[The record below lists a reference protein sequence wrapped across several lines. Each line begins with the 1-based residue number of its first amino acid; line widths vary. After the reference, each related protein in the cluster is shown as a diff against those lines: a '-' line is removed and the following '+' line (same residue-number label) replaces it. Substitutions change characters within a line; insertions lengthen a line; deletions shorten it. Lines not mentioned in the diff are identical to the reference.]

1 MQQTLEA
8 CVNFKYA
15 LEDGTIVTF
24 SDHESVSKDA
34 RKIML
39 HTNESPSKRK
49 ARKDV
54 FETKITVVNVDCL
67 EQAIG
72 LRTGSGRA
80 FSGFGIR
87 PKYGAGI
94 GNTIS
99 ILTGSGILLF
109 PGKRDSPKL
118 GDGTRDFCLHVCRE
132 CPFKSNTLW
141 SVWLIG
147 LNG

>member
-1 MQQTLEA
+1 MRQTLEA

-54 FETKITVVNVDCL
+54 FETKM
-67 EQAIG
+67 
-72 LRTGSGRA
+72 
-80 FSGFGIR
+80 
-87 PKYGAGI
+87 
-94 GNTIS
+94 
-99 ILTGSGILLF
+99 
-109 PGKRDSPKL
+109 
-118 GDGTRDFCLHVCRE
+118 
-132 CPFKSNTLW
+132 W
-141 SVWLIG
+141 
-147 LNG
+147 